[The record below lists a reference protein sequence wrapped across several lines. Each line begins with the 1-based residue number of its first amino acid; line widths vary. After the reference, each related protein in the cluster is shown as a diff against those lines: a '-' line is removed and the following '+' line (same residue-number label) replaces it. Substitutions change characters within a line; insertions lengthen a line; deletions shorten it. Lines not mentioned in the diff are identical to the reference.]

1 MKSQFHNTFWPRR
14 RVFVTGATGFLGG
27 WLTSELIRQGAQVVA
42 LVRDHVPQS
51 TFVSEGWHEKATVI
65 SGSLLDLPLLC
76 RVISEYEIDCVF
88 HLAAQAIV
96 GVANK
101 HPIGTLEANVAG
113 TWNVLEACRVGMA
126 KQVIVASSDK
136 AYGTQTELPYSERHP
151 MQGRHPYDVSKSC
164 ADLIST
170 MYAVSYGLQV
180 CITRCANLYGGGDLN
195 FNRLIPGVIRACL
208 TDQPFVI
215 RSDGQFIRDY
225 LYVEDAVRAYLR
237 LAELMTDKSELR
249 GEAFNVSAGVRATAI
264 DVVQTVLG
272 ALGRHDL
279 SVQILNQ
286 ASNEIRE
293 QYLDGT
299 KFCEATGWA
308 PHHSLQTGL
317 DRTIEWYSD
326 RQPWATSHSA
336 LIGATA

>member
-1 MKSQFHNTFWPRR
+1 MR
-14 RVFVTGATGFLGG
+14 RVLVTGATGFLGG
-27 WLTSELIRQGAQVVA
+27 WLTSELMRHGAYVVA

-51 TFVSEGWHEKATVI
+51 TFVAEGLHEKATVVT
-65 SGSLLDLPLLC
+65 GSLLDLPLLC
-76 RVISEYEIDCVF
+76 RAVSEYEIDCVF

-101 HPIGTLEANVAG
+101 NPIGTLETNVAG
-113 TWNVLEACRVGMA
+113 TWNILEACRVGRV
-126 KQVIVASSDK
+126 KQVIIASSDK
-136 AYGTQTELPYSERHP
+136 AYGTQTELPYLERHP

-208 TDQPFVI
+208 TEQPFVI
-215 RSDGQFIRDY
+215 RSDGKFIRDY

-237 LAELMTDKSELR
+237 LAEMMAERSELQ
-249 GEAFNVSAGVRATAI
+249 GEAFNVSAGARASAI
-264 DVVQTVLG
+264 EVVQTVLG
-272 ALGRHDL
+272 ILGRNDIT
-279 SVQILNQ
+279 VQVLNQ

-293 QYLDGT
+293 QYLDGR
-299 KFCEATGWA
+299 KFRDTTGWA
-308 PHHSLQTGL
+308 PHHSLLTGL
-317 DRTIEWYSD
+317 DKTIEWYSD
-326 RQPWATSHSA
+326 RQPWVTREPA
-336 LIGATA
+336 LMGATA